1 MELSEIGN
9 LLAGFV
15 GGSGFGSIAMAFFA
29 YKTGLKNKEKSKF
42 DLLDERLTEIER
54 RLGL

>member
-29 YKTGLKNKEKSKF
+29 YKTGVKNKQKSK
-42 DLLDERLTEIER
+42 LEIIEERLIEIER